1 MKKTKYLVAALL
13 LMGATTTFTSCID
26 NDEPAGITELRGAK
40 AELLRAKAVVEQARA
55 QYVLALAE
63 HEKALAAVEMA
74 NARYREA
81 QAKQQE
87 AKAEW
92 EAANTEAEKARFEQ
106 LIAYYKN
113 LMEEQALWHQ
123 KTMVEYQQRLEEAQR
138 NYEVA
143 MKQIEIAEA
152 IMSDEQKVSVG
163 FLKNEVNKTYA
174 IIYGGQYYENYGTD
188 SQKLITISNDL
199 AESDEPTTPDTPE
212 TMSEGAEKVIYSLN
226 SQIFTASENLY
237 DAMLDKASGTGD
249 YKDLYIPELELD
261 LEEAKA
267 DLAAEQNKVNKIQE
281 FIDGGVEN
289 TDWAKKIAELNDSIA
304 ILNDK
309 KSELDIAVDEA
320 KATPE
325 YLKAAQAYRGINKDG
340 DLGNVNATVAKI
352 KEYKQKGTAQKL
364 TLAKTKLT
372 TALGSN
378 GKAVTVKEFE
388 VEASNKVIELVNKEL
403 TAASKPAVSEF
414 VISEITEAK
423 ELYELNNG
431 SVQAKKDGQLDDNV
445 KTISSWVEAAGK
457 ASASANDMEQAKYLL
472 EEAKKDLETA
482 RKNNEEGLKIWQ
494 ASLKASRGELSTTDE
509 LVVAT
514 KSGMEEAVN
523 KYNAALTTLKSAVD
537 AYNSSYNTIKENAT
551 EEGEAKFTAECT
563 NNVYS
568 EKEADGT
575 GSTTTVQDF
584 FNDLAGRG
592 LIASAPSW
600 SAQALNT
607 EAFAMSLIE
616 ELMKAKN
623 SDVKQEDI
631 AKEQAKLKK
640 EVGYI
645 VNTYLA
651 GPSAETALEAKVNA
665 TIYDALDEATKTDK
679 ELDKLKK
686 AVESAEKDLDKAFGT
701 AGDTESSVAKEYA
714 DWISSNG
721 KLAKYYAMQK
731 DGSKT
736 FKSESKYVDGSVLDI
751 ATETISGVSFNKS
764 YKVKADDITSS
775 EYAEVTKIKVAEGL
789 KAAAHHNGSVYAFG
803 NGFSEDRYVPATE
816 EEMRETYADLNKGG
830 TYGKYLAQGDVV
842 KTYEERV
849 AAADDLK
856 KVVEDLTKM
865 LADYKA
871 EIESVMTEAYGE
883 QIKVYEDAVA
893 ANNEAKA
900 AYQAENLKIREF
912 ELEAMKVGLQ
922 IEALDNVASTIA
934 TAVKN
939 YLELASVPDY
949 KNFEKALNDALIEA
963 KDQVVQKQKLVAQAE
978 SDLQE
983 AQEGKYDS
991 VAKAQRELDNLMAEL
1006 AIAQKNYDTAL
1017 ANLETALEIMAKTA
1031 E

>member
-1 MKKTKYLVAALL
+1 M
-13 LMGATTTFTSCID
+13 
-26 NDEPAGITELRGAK
+26 
-40 AELLRAKAVVEQARA
+40 RAKAVVEQARA

-63 HEKALAAVEMA
+63 HEKALAATELA

-81 QAKQQE
+81 EAKLQE
-87 AKAEW
+87 AKAEA
-92 EAANTEAEKARFEQ
+92 EAARTEEEKARVEQ
-106 LIAYYKN
+106 QIAYYKN
-113 LMEEQALWHQ
+113 LMEEQALEHQ
-123 KTMVEYQQRLEEAQR
+123 KTMVQYQQQLEEAKR
-138 NYEVA
+138 DYEVA
-143 MKQIEIAEA
+143 IKQIEIAEA

-174 IIYGGQYYENYGTD
+174 IIYGGQYYENYGTT
-188 SQKLITISNDL
+188 SQKLMTISNDL
-199 AESDEPTTPDTPE
+199 AESDEPTEPTTPDTPE
-212 TMSEGAEKVIYSLN
+212 TMSEGTEKVIYSLN
-226 SQIFTASENLY
+226 SKIFTASEKLY
-237 DAMLDKASGTGD
+237 NAMHEKASGTGD
-249 YKDLYIPELELD
+249 YEDSYIPELELD

-267 DLAAEQNKVNKIQE
+267 NLAAEQNKVNKIQE

-325 YLKAAQAYRGINKDG
+325 YLKAAQAYRGIKKDG
-340 DLGNVNATVAKI
+340 KLGNVNATVAQI
-352 KEYKQKGTAQKL
+352 KEDYKDEGTAQKL

-403 TAASKPAVSEF
+403 AAASKPTALEF

-431 SVQAKKDGQLDDNV
+431 SVQAKKDGQLDVNV

-482 RKNNEEGLKIWQ
+482 SKNNEEGLKIWQ

-514 KSGMEEAVN
+514 KSGMEAAVN

-563 NNVYS
+563 NNVYN
-568 EKEADGT
+568 EKEADGSGT
-575 GSTTTVQDF
+575 TTTVQDF
-584 FNDLAGRG
+584 FNDLATRT
-592 LIASAPSW
+592 LIVAAPTW

-651 GPSAETALEAKVNA
+651 GASAETALEAKVNA
-665 TIYDALDEATKTDK
+665 TIFDALDKATKPDK
-679 ELDKLKK
+679 ELDKLRK
-686 AVESAEKDLDKAFGT
+686 AVENAENALNKAFGT

-714 DWISSNG
+714 DWTSANG
-721 KLAKYYAMQK
+721 ELAKYYAMQK
-731 DGSKT
+731 DGSKI
-736 FKSESKYVDGSVLDI
+736 FESESKYVAGSVLEI
-751 ATETISGVSFNKS
+751 ATETISGSTFKKS
-764 YKVKADDITSS
+764 YKVKADDITTS
-775 EYAEVTKIKVAEGL
+775 EYAEVTKVKVADAL
-789 KAAAHHNGSVYAFG
+789 KANAHHNGSVYAFG
-803 NGFSEDRYVPATE
+803 AGFAEDRYVPATE
-816 EEMRETYADLNKGG
+816 EEMRATYPDLNDGG

-912 ELEAMKVGLQ
+912 ELEAMKVQLQ

-949 KNFEKALNDALIEA
+949 KNFEKALNDALLEA
-963 KDQVVQKQKLVAQAE
+963 KDQVVQKQQLVAKAE
-978 SDLQE
+978 SDLQK

-991 VAKAQRELDNLMAEL
+991 VAKAQRELDSLMAEL